1 MTVGSSSSY
10 LQEPSS
16 FVAEGLKLIAA
27 ESVHPE
33 INSSGPLGTSTS
45 GSSLSSF
52 SLFVLLEDEPELLLD
67 ELVLDEVLPPA
78 VSVIELTS
86 STFAPAGTL

>member
-33 INSSGPLGTSTS
+33 INSSGSLGTSTS

-52 SLFVLLEDEPELLLD
+52 SLFVLLEDELEVLD
-67 ELVLDEVLPPA
+67 LLVLDEVLPPA
-78 VSVIELTS
+78 VKVIEFTS